1 MEKSWSQK
9 KPFLLYDLIA
19 TSLRCVNDVKAV
31 DFGLPSD
38 HSAVLLILKI
48 LFKRKKKNDNTN
60 IDWNIFLED
69 EMTSKFNFN

>member
-1 MEKSWSQK
+1 M
-9 KPFLLYDLIA
+9 LYNLI
-19 TSLRCVNDVKAV
+19 TNSLRYVNDVKAV

-38 HSAVLLILKI
+38 HSAILLILKM

>member
-9 KPFLLYDLIA
+9 KPFLLYNLIA
-19 TSLRCVNDVKAV
+19 NSLRYVNDVKAV
-31 DFGLPSD
+31 DFGLSID
-38 HSAVLLILKI
+38 HSAILLILKI
-48 LFKRKKKNDNTN
+48 LFKRIKKDNTN